1 MLRRIDIGNATVVT
15 LVVQA
20 RWCDDAVAVLQWREG
35 CRARRVSPAHFALE
49 LRTRAIAAVLAH
61 HSTLLLG
68 GVGRHRIF
76 DSAGRSFGR
85 AGARQ
90 DPRHT
95 DRGDETR
102 AAKKLTPGGRQREHA
117 LPALADFRST
127 FSLRNALPDAAERLL
142 DCSGS
147 SIIAFGIYGRHSPSP
162 FRWRVYG
169 S

>member
-1 MLRRIDIGNATVVT
+1 MSASERHLSIGTLRVMTAASAPSAST
-15 LVVQA
+15 QA
-20 RWCDDAVAVLQWREG
+20 APGLTPPLFLLKWESG
-35 CRARRVSPAHFALE
+35 
-49 LRTRAIAAVLAH
+49 AITAVLAH

-102 AAKKLTPGGRQREHA
+102 AAKKLTAGGRQREHA
-117 LPALADFRST
+117 LPALA
-127 FSLRNALPDAAERLL
+127 
-142 DCSGS
+142 
-147 SIIAFGIYGRHSPSP
+147 
-162 FRWRVYG
+162 
-169 S
+169 